1 MATVMNMSSYAFEAE
16 EVPLEQYDD
25 EVLSAGWNPQ
35 LELVGNR
42 PIADVDKHKTYASEM
57 SGVDLDDFLQLMY
70 RCQP

>member
-1 MATVMNMSSYAFEAE
+1 MDAFVYGCVIEQDTLEDE
-16 EVPLEQYDD
+16 EYGD
-25 EVLSAGWNPQ
+25 EVLCAGWNPQ